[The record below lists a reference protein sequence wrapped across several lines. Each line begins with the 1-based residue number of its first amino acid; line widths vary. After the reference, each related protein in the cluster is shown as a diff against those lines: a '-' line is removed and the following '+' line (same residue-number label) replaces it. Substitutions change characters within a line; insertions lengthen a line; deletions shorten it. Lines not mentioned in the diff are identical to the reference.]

1 MKLELEIGYNDLSD
15 DCKKKIEKLNK
26 ICKDLTIKYP
36 SADKF
41 INHGDLITFPCYP
54 QTIPCGDTNVTQS
67 PSSGITV
74 YCNSEKNGEAS
85 NQC

>member
-15 DCKKKIEKLNK
+15 DCKKKIEKLKK
-26 ICKDLTIKYP
+26 ICEDLTIKYP
-36 SADKF
+36 PVNKF
-41 INHGDLITFPCYP
+41 IDWGDSITFPRYP

-67 PSSGITV
+67 PSKGITV